1 MTCNSDHAISRHP
14 GTIFVGALL
23 CLLIAACG
31 GGTSGGGPVTT
42 APVSAIPAPVTTSQT
57 NVQDVVVDGGPV
69 GDVNL
74 IYTSVTV
81 CTPGNSSSCQT
92 IDHILVDTGSTGLRL
107 FASVLP
113 AALKLP
119 QQLAASGG
127 ALVECT
133 QFADGYSWGSIRSAD
148 IRLGGETITA
158 VPIQAIGDPAFS
170 AIPADCSSSGP
181 AENTVAAFGSNGVL
195 GVGNFINDCGEACAL
210 SAKAGAYYSCDA
222 GGCSPTR
229 VALAQQVPHPVS
241 LLAKN
246 NNGILLRLPA
256 VPQDGAVSVAGSLI
270 FGIGT
275 QTNNGLGSARVYA
288 VSAVDATL
296 SVTANGT
303 AYKTSFV
310 DSGSNGTFL
319 PLPGI
324 PVCRSGFYCPATAQ
338 SVATILQGV
347 NGNNASVGLVVTSAD
362 ALFRDHPTFNALPT
376 LAGPAFNA
384 TTVDLGL
391 PFFFGR
397 TVYTAIEGR
406 PTPGGAGPYLA
417 F

>member
-1 MTCNSDHAISRHP
+1 MTCNSERPAPRYLATTF
-14 GTIFVGALL
+14 GGALL
-23 CLLIAACG
+23 CLLVAACG
-31 GGTSGGGPVTT
+31 GGGGTTAT
-42 APVSAIPAPVTTSQT
+42 APVAAIPTPPPVTATLT
-57 NVQDVVVDGGPV
+57 NVQDVIVDGGPV

-74 IYTSVTV
+74 VYTSVTV
-81 CTPGNSSSCQT
+81 CAPGDSSTCQT

-113 AALKLP
+113 ASLNLP
-119 QQLAASGG
+119 QQLATNGG

-148 IRLGGETITA
+148 VRLGGETISA
-158 VPIQAIGDPAFS
+158 VPIQVIGDPAFPT
-170 AIPADCSSSGP
+170 IPADCSSSGP

-195 GVGNFINDCGEACAL
+195 GVGNFINDCGDACAL
-210 SAKAGAYYSCDA
+210 SARAGAYYSCGA

-246 NNGILLRLPA
+246 NNGVLLRLPA

-296 SVTANGT
+296 SVSANGT
-303 AYKTSFV
+303 TYRTSFV

-319 PLPGI
+319 PLPGV

-338 SVATILQGV
+338 SVAMVLQGV
-347 NGNNASVGLVVTSAD
+347 NGNNASVGLVVTNAD
-362 ALFRDHPTFNALPT
+362 ALFRDHPTFTALPT

-384 TTVDLGL
+384 TTIDLGL

-406 PTPGGAGPYLA
+406 ATPGGTGPYLA